1 MSYPANPQQQQALF
15 NQMNPPAHQQHLA
28 HAQAQAQY
36 AQLQAQA
43 RGNPQLQQQ
52 LHAQQL
58 RAMQQQQQQ
67 QQGVAPAPAPVAPLA
82 QPAGVSARERDVGD
96 GDDHYRTAKRR
107 KPTDRS
113 LPSSFK
119 PSLPP
124 SVHPGPSDLA
134 LAPSLDALDRLGD
147 AYQRLQDI
155 ERKVD
160 WTVARKAVEVQEKAS
175 GAVGRG
181 EPFRRTLR
189 IHVTAT
195 AHDQPWQLSPDEL
208 VKEGDKDAVPDSTT
222 AETETKPDTASDDN
236 KVKVPRVEV
245 RVTGEILED
254 ERYPFTS
261 TPFTTFLHRLVVE
274 TPSRDPTVQ
283 PVGAQPLSWTR
294 PSPHGPPGAA
304 PPPPPPKLPAALE
317 SSHPLSGGPDAKL
330 DLKLSLYVAHP
341 AGDRYALHPELANVL
356 DTAEAD
362 RVGVLEALWSY
373 AKSRGLV
380 EENSDASAAATAQQ
394 QPGGAQIKSGIKPDD
409 RLRKFFGNVGLVQFH
424 HLPEYLNRL
433 LLPPP
438 PRQFVVTVPVTADA
452 SAEPQHFAFDTPIY
466 VPSPVQPA
474 LDSTSRALSSLVNP
488 AAAAAAAAAG
498 SPTGTTSSSAA
509 VLAAELSALDDKLAV
524 NALAAR
530 QHAQQLHALQGFAR
544 DPRGFLELWVDSQ
557 AGALADV
564 LAATSTGSARSAGA
578 LAGGSDGVLGPR
590 WRDEI
595 RKAESWD
602 APWVNE
608 AVEVWALRDS
618 EGKAQ
623 RARQAQA
630 QAQVLQQQQAYVQQQ
645 QQAQLHAGAA
655 VGYGRR

>member
-1 MSYPANPQQQQALF
+1 MSYPATAQQQQALF
-15 NQMNPPAHQQHLA
+15 AHMNPLAHQQQQA
-28 HAQAQAQY
+28 HAQAQY

-58 RAMQQQQQQ
+58 RAMQQQQ
-67 QQGVAPAPAPVAPLA
+67 GAPAPAPVVPAS
-82 QPAGVSARERDVGD
+82 QPAGISSRERDVGD
-96 GDDHYRTAKRR
+96 GDDHYRNAKRR

-119 PSLPP
+119 PSLPS
-124 SVHPGPSDLA
+124 SVPPGPSDLA

-147 AYQRLQDI
+147 AYKRLQDI

-160 WTVARKAVEVQEKAS
+160 WTVARKAVEVQEKAT
-175 GAVGRG
+175 GTVGRG

-195 AHDQPWQLSPDEL
+195 ARDQPWQLSTDDL
-208 VKEGDKDAVPDSTT
+208 AKEGDKEAVPDPATE
-222 AETETKPDTASDDN
+222 AENKPDTASDDT

-254 ERYPFTS
+254 DRYPSSS

-274 TPSRDPTVQ
+274 TPSRDPAVQ

-294 PSPHGPPGAA
+294 PSPHAQQPSS
-304 PPPPPPKLPAALE
+304 PPKLPAALE
-317 SSHPLSGGPDAKL
+317 SSHPLSGGPDTKL

-341 AGDRYALHPELANVL
+341 AGDRYALHPELASVL

-380 EENSDASAAATAQQ
+380 EENSDASAAGAATAPQQ
-394 QPGGAQIKSGIKPDD
+394 QPGAQVKSGIKPDD

-438 PRQFVVTVPVTADA
+438 PRQFVLSVPVSADA
-452 SAEPQHFAFDTPIY
+452 AAAQPQHFAFDTPIY

-474 LDSTSRALSSLVNP
+474 LDSALRALSSLVNP
-488 AAAAAAAAAG
+488 AAT
-498 SPTGTTSSSAA
+498 SPPTGSTTSPAA
-509 VLAAELSALDDKLAV
+509 VLAAELSALDDKLAL
-524 NALAAR
+524 NALATR

-544 DPRGFLELWVDSQ
+544 DPRGFLERWVDSQ
-557 AGALADV
+557 R
-564 LAATSTGSARSAGA
+564 ARSPTCSPRR
-578 LAGGSDGVLGPR
+578 GSDGVLGPR

-595 RKAESWD
+595 RKADSWD
-602 APWVNE
+602 APWVKE
-608 AVEVWALRDS
+608 AVEVWALRDV

-623 RARQAQA
+623 RARQAQ
-630 QAQVLQQQQAYVQQQ
+630 VLQQQQAYAQQQ
-645 QQAQLHAGAA
+645 QQAQYHANAA

>member
-1 MSYPANPQQQQALF
+1 VPA
-15 NQMNPPAHQQHLA
+15 PPADS
-28 HAQAQAQY
+28 
-36 AQLQAQA
+36 
-43 RGNPQLQQQ
+43 NP
-52 LHAQQL
+52 
-58 RAMQQQQQQ
+58 
-67 QQGVAPAPAPVAPLA
+67 
-82 QPAGVSARERDVGD
+82 SACNR
-96 GDDHYRTAKRR
+96 RR

-181 EPFRRTLR
+181 EPVRPSSSFSLALAPLLAQALTLILSLSVTVPPHAAHSRYCDRARPAVATLARRARQGGRPGRRSRLGQR
-189 IHVTAT
+189 DRHQARHGDRRHQGQG
-195 AHDQPWQLSPDEL
+195 AARRGASHGRGPRGASSRPSSLSCAPGL
-208 VKEGDKDAVPDSTT
+208 
-222 AETETKPDTASDDN
+222 TKLPS
-236 KVKVPRVEV
+236 
-245 RVTGEILED
+245 LQD
-254 ERYPFTS
+254 ERYPSST
-261 TPFTTFLHRLVVE
+261 TPFTTFLHRLVIE

-304 PPPPPPKLPAALE
+304 PPPPKLPAALE
-317 SSHPLSGGPDAKL
+317 SSHPLSGGPDTKL
-330 DLKLSLYVAHP
+330 GLKLSLYLAHP

-380 EENSDASAAATAQQ
+380 EENSDASAAGAATAPQ
-394 QPGGAQIKSGIKPDD
+394 QPGAQVKSGIKPDD

-433 LLPPP
+433 LLPPA
-438 PRQFVVTVPVTADA
+438 PRQFVVSVPVSADA
-452 SAEPQHFAFDTPIY
+452 AAQPQHYAFDTPIY

-474 LDSTSRALSSLVNP
+474 LDTASRALSSLVNP
-488 AAAAAAAAAG
+488 AAAAAATS
-498 SPTGTTSSSAA
+498 SPTGTTGTSSAA
-509 VLAAELSALDDKLAV
+509 VLAAELSALDDKLAL

-544 DPRGFLELWVDSQ
+544 DPRGFLERWVDSQ

-578 LAGGSDGVLGPR
+578 LGGGSDGVLGPR

-595 RKAESWD
+595 RKADSWD
-602 APWVNE
+602 APWVKE
-608 AVEVWALRDS
+608 AVEVWALRDA

-630 QAQVLQQQQAYVQQQ
+630 QAQVLQQQQAYAQQQ
-645 QQAQLHAGAA
+645 QHAQLHGGAA

>member
-1 MSYPANPQQQQALF
+1 MSYPASAQQQQALF
-15 NQMNPPAHQQHLA
+15 AHMNPLAHQPHLA
-28 HAQAQAQY
+28 HAQQQQQQY

-58 RAMQQQQQQ
+58 RVMQQQQQAQ
-67 QQGVAPAPAPVAPLA
+67 PSAPAPVAPAA
-82 QPAGVSARERDVGD
+82 QPAGISARERDVGD
-96 GDDHYRTAKRR
+96 GDDHYRNAKRR

-134 LAPSLDALDRLGD
+134 LAPSLDALDRLAD
-147 AYQRLQDI
+147 AYHRLQDI

-160 WTVARKAVEVQEKAS
+160 WTVARKAVEVHEKAT

-181 EPFRRTLR
+181 EPYRRTLR
-189 IHVTAT
+189 IHVTTT

-208 VKEGDKDAVPDSTT
+208 ANEGDKDAVPDSTT
-222 AETETKPDTASDDN
+222 ETDTKPDTASDDT

-254 ERYPFTS
+254 DRYPSTS

-274 TPSRDPTVQ
+274 TPSRDPAVQ

-294 PSPHGPPGAA
+294 PSPHAQQPGAA
-304 PPPPPPKLPAALE
+304 APPPPKLPAALE
-317 SSHPLSGGPDAKL
+317 SSHPLSGGPDTKL

-380 EENSDASAAATAQQ
+380 EENSDAAAATAPPQ
-394 QPGGAQIKSGIKPDD
+394 QPGAQVKSGIKPDD

-438 PRQFVVTVPVTADA
+438 PRQFVVSVPVSADA
-452 SAEPQHFAFDTPIY
+452 SAAQAQHFAFDTPIY

-474 LDSTSRALSSLVNP
+474 LDSAARALSALVHP
-488 AAAAAAAAAG
+488 AAAT
-498 SPTGTTSSSAA
+498 SPSTTSPAAA
-509 VLAAELSALDDKLAV
+509 VLAAELSALDDKLAL

-544 DPRGFLELWVDSQ
+544 DPRGFLERWVDSQ

-578 LAGGSDGVLGPR
+578 LGGGSDGVLGPR

-608 AVEVWALRDS
+608 AVEVWALRDA

-630 QAQVLQQQQAYVQQQ
+630 QAQVLQQQQAHAQQQ
-645 QQAQLHAGAA
+645 QQAQYHAGAA